1 MIKTQ
6 QKEYTF
12 DNIQEITNNIIKN
25 NNRLVY
31 LAGASASGKSYI

>member
-1 MIKTQ
+1 MIKAQ